1 VLFPTIRFAIFF
13 VVVMPASWLL
23 MPLPSRGRALVS
35 RDEDQP
41 WMVPAALLALAA
53 VLGPLAPWDGPT
65 FLTALGWLAA
75 LGVGGLAV
83 VRWLDLVGL
92 VRWNV
97 FMLVASYVFYGAY
110 DWHFVAVLAGS
121 TMVNQLL
128 TARLHATAEER
139 ARRFVLVGGVTAN
152 LGLLAWFKYKGFFIE
167 SASSIFA
174 PLGIDI
180 DLPAGSVIPP
190 VGISFFTFQALSY
203 LIDTY
208 RRRIEPSPLLDFAV
222 YLSFFPHLV
231 AGPIVRAAEF
241 LPQLRTPRDARQVD
255 TGLAFWLIAVG
266 LFKKVVVS
274 SYLASAIVDPV
285 FRIPSQHQ
293 AVDTLLGIYG
303 YAIQIYCDFSGYTD
317 MAIGLALLLGF
328 RFPQN
333 FDAPYTA
340 TSLQDFWRRW
350 HMTLSRWLRDYL
362 YIPLGGSQRG
372 HRRAYL
378 NLFLTMLIGGLWH
391 GAAWTFVVWGA
402 LHGGYLAVERW
413 WSSRPVPAPHDPPS
427 GFTTSRD
434 DDNDTDTTGL
444 PGFGDEST
452 PDDPGLGRS
461 GNEAVAVIDRLR
473 TWQATRPPAS
483 PTRKAWTGRI
493 LTFHVVCLGWVFF
506 RAPTLSEAFDVLARL
521 FSLGTGQGVNLMVVA
536 TIAVFLAT
544 QFVPSDSV
552 GRAQAAFSRLEA
564 WQQGLLLAAFVM
576 FTSALSPTGVA
587 PFIYFAF

>member
-1 VLFPTIRFAIFF
+1 VLFPTIRFALFF
-13 VVVMPASWLL
+13 AVVLPASWVL
-23 MPLPSRGRALVS
+23 MPLAGRTPDGAPA
-35 RDEDQP
+35 DDDQP
-41 WMVPAALLALAA
+41 WLAPTALLALAA

-65 FLTALGWLAA
+65 ALRVVGWLAA
-75 LGVGGLAV
+75 LGLGGLAV
-83 VRWLDLVGL
+83 VRWLDLAGL

-121 TMVNQLL
+121 TAVNQAL
-128 TARLHATAEER
+128 TTRLHRTR
-139 ARRFVLVGGVTAN
+139 QDRGRRVLLVAGVTAN
-152 LGLLAWFKYKGFFIE
+152 LGLLAWFKYKGFFLE
-167 SASSIFA
+167 SASGIFA

-180 DLPAGSVIPP
+180 TPPARSVLPP

-241 LPQLRTPRDARQVD
+241 LPQLRTPRDARRVD
-255 TGLAFWLIAVG
+255 TGLAFWLIAAG

-274 SYLASAIVDPV
+274 SYLADAIVDPV

-293 AVDTLLGIYG
+293 AVDTLIGIYG

-372 HRRAYL
+372 PRRAYV

-402 LHGGYLAVERW
+402 LHGGYLAAERW
-413 WSSRPVPAPHDPPS
+413 WTSRPAPPPRPTPVEPVTEPVTGSDGSDGS
-427 GFTTSRD
+427 G
-434 DDNDTDTTGL
+434 
-444 PGFGDEST
+444 P
-452 PDDPGLGRS
+452 
-461 GNEAVAVIDRLR
+461 VAVLDRLR
-473 TWQATRPPAS
+473 TWQATRPPVS
-483 PTRKAWTGRI
+483 PTRRAWTGRI
-493 LTFHVVCLGWVFF
+493 ATFHVVCLGWVFF
-506 RAPTLSEAFDVLARL
+506 RAPSLTEAFAVLRRL
-521 FSLGTGQGVNLMVVA
+521 LSPGLGQGVNLVVVA

-544 QFVPSDSV
+544 QFVPADAV
-552 GRAQAAFSRLEA
+552 GRAQAAFSRLAA
-564 WQQGLLLAAFVM
+564 WQQGLLLAGFIL

>member
-1 VLFPTIRFAIFF
+1 MLFPTIRFAIFF

-121 TMVNQLL
+121 TVVNQLL

-293 AVDTLLGIYG
+293 TVDPRRGIYAD
-303 YAIQIYCDFSGYTD
+303 AIQT
-317 MAIGLALLLGF
+317 
-328 RFPQN
+328 
-333 FDAPYTA
+333 
-340 TSLQDFWRRW
+340 
-350 HMTLSRWLRDYL
+350 
-362 YIPLGGSQRG
+362 
-372 HRRAYL
+372 
-378 NLFLTMLIGGLWH
+378 
-391 GAAWTFVVWGA
+391 
-402 LHGGYLAVERW
+402 
-413 WSSRPVPAPHDPPS
+413 
-427 GFTTSRD
+427 
-434 DDNDTDTTGL
+434 
-444 PGFGDEST
+444 
-452 PDDPGLGRS
+452 
-461 GNEAVAVIDRLR
+461 
-473 TWQATRPPAS
+473 
-483 PTRKAWTGRI
+483 
-493 LTFHVVCLGWVFF
+493 
-506 RAPTLSEAFDVLARL
+506 
-521 FSLGTGQGVNLMVVA
+521 
-536 TIAVFLAT
+536 
-544 QFVPSDSV
+544 
-552 GRAQAAFSRLEA
+552 
-564 WQQGLLLAAFVM
+564 
-576 FTSALSPTGVA
+576 
-587 PFIYFAF
+587 

>member
-1 VLFPTIRFAIFF
+1 MLFPTIRFAIFF

-75 LGVGGLAV
+75 LGLGGLAV
-83 VRWLDLVGL
+83 VRWLDLAGL

-121 TMVNQLL
+121 TVVNQLL
-128 TARLHATAEER
+128 TARLHATTEER

-372 HRRAYL
+372 PRRAYL

-427 GFTTSRD
+427 GFRTSRD

>member
-1 VLFPTIRFAIFF
+1 
-13 VVVMPASWLL
+13 
-23 MPLPSRGRALVS
+23 
-35 RDEDQP
+35 
-41 WMVPAALLALAA
+41 
-53 VLGPLAPWDGPT
+53 
-65 FLTALGWLAA
+65 
-75 LGVGGLAV
+75 
-83 VRWLDLVGL
+83 
-92 VRWNV
+92 
-97 FMLVASYVFYGAY
+97 MLVASYLFYGAY

-121 TMVNQLL
+121 TVVNQVL
-128 TARLHATAEER
+128 TGRLHRTHQER
-139 ARRFVLVGGVTAN
+139 GRRLLLVVGVTLN
-152 LGLLAWFKYKGFFIE
+152 LGLLAWFKYKGFFAE
-167 SASSIFA
+167 SASGI
-174 PLGIDI
+174 LGVVGID
-180 DLPAGSVIPP
+180 LTPPAQSVLPP

-231 AGPIVRAAEF
+231 AGPIVRASEF
-241 LPQLRTPRDARQVD
+241 LPQLRVPRDARQVD

-274 SYLASAIVDPV
+274 SYLADAIVDPV

-333 FDAPYTA
+333 FDAPYTSS
-340 TSLQDFWRRW
+340 TLQEFWRRW

-372 HRRAYL
+372 PRRAYV

-402 LHGGYLAVERW
+402 LHGGYLAAERW
-413 WSSRPVPAPHDPPS
+413 WTSRPP
-427 GFTTSRD
+427 TERR
-434 DDNDTDTTGL
+434 
-444 PGFGDEST
+444 PGAAEPVLEPILAAGEH
-452 PDDPGLGRS
+452 PRPGLGGS
-461 GNEAVAVIDRLR
+461 GPGGGGLAAEALPHAPDAGPDNPPDPADGLRAAIERLVEK
-473 TWQATRPPAS
+473 RPPLS
-483 PTRKAWTGRI
+483 PRARLWLGRVV
-493 LTFHVVCLGWVFF
+493 TFHVVCLGWVFF
-506 RAPTLSEAFDVLARL
+506 RAPTLSEAFAVLDRL
-521 FSLGTGQGVNLMVVA
+521 FDLGTGQGVNLVVVA
-536 TIAVFLAT
+536 TIAIFLGT
-544 QFVPSDSV
+544 QFVPSDAV
-552 GRAQAAFSRLEA
+552 GRAQARFSRLAA
-564 WQQGLLLAAFVM
+564 WQQGALLALFLV